1 MRPEPWSVAELD
13 DQFVEVLPARET
25 LFFNINISNII
36 AVNMAIAV
44 NAASIG
50 SVANALAVQQIAVGQ
65 H

>member
-13 DQFVEVLPARET
+13 DQLVEVLPARET